1 MSLAVWLPLN
11 GDLHNQGLKQYNLTM
26 FRGTETYNN
35 NGKIGKCFYSN
46 GTNTIKIMN
55 IIPDFYN
62 YSGYSFCAWFYIEA
76 QNTSHTGSAII
87 SAGNWNDQ
95 VLNLS
100 VGDWETDHYKYLY
113 VSGTSWNNKYQ
124 YNFQKNTWYH
134 VVVSSDGIRTRAY
147 VNGILLGD
155 TLAGFLPSSI
165 EGNDICIGG
174 ATYYPGMQFY
184 GRINDVRIY
193 NHALSPKE
201 VEEIA
206 KGLVLHYK
214 LDNNGMGGDNLALN
228 TRKLDIASSKANLY
242 MYRRGIPTIQL
253 RNDGFSELKC
263 TANWQGLSFWAN
275 QLNLSPGTK
284 VTYSFYIYGNGSSR
298 NLTFFPLMYNS
309 AGTRDQ
315 STGLPISIDGGAYT
329 TANAKSFANTT
340 ATSPEYHYVTFE
352 WNQAVANIIT
362 NGGSIEL
369 SIQVSGTWNS
379 GDWACIFAPKL
390 EIGDKPTPW
399 SPAKSEL
406 GDMATTVYDCSGYSN
421 NGTIIGNLG
430 AAAPSP
436 RYDVATVFD
445 GSSSTIK
452 VNDNNW
458 CSQGMEQITI
468 NVWVKASSWPGNT
481 RIFSCTEGG
490 GFNTEGGDS
499 GYYRFPVCV
508 YTNANK
514 TSQAYKYGGQEI
526 KISDLS
532 TTDWNMLTFV
542 YDLTG
547 TKTYIN
553 GELHYTYSN
562 ISYGICFNMDARLFL
577 GCEAALASPSSP
589 YFNGQESDFRIYATA
604 LSAQQI
610 KELYTTSMQIDS
622 SGNVFARKLV
632 EL

>member
-1 MSLAVWLPLN
+1 MSLVVWLPLN
-11 GDLHNQGLKQYNLTM
+11 GDLHNQGLNQDLTISNHNA
-26 FRGTETYNN
+26 TINN
-35 NGKIGKCFYSN
+35 NGKIGKCYYFN
-46 GTNTIKIMN
+46 GNQQWLQFN
-55 IIPDFYN
+55 SSLGNFYN
-62 YSGYSFCAWFYIEA
+62 NDWSITCWIKPTDRTRSVILSDYIAVGASNIALELSTTGYVRVYWNGAPDINF
-76 QNTSHTGSAII
+76 I
-87 SAGNWNDQ
+87 SAGILPLNEWTHLTVTKQNRDIKVYFNGEWKQTYTHTADFSTQISNAYPRIGDDYRGNSNNTVSYQGYLND
-95 VLNLS
+95 
-100 VGDWETDHYKYLY
+100 
-113 VSGTSWNNKYQ
+113 
-124 YNFQKNTWYH
+124 F
-134 VVVSSDGIRTRAY
+134 R
-147 VNGILLGD
+147 
-155 TLAGFLPSSI
+155 
-165 EGNDICIGG
+165 
-174 ATYYPGMQFY
+174 M
-184 GRINDVRIY
+184 Y

-228 TRKLDIASSKANLY
+228 TRKLNIACTKNNLY
-242 MYRRGIPTIQL
+242 MSNRGYSTLQL
-253 RNDGFSELKC
+253 RNDGFYEVKC
-263 TANWQGLSFWAN
+263 TGDWQGLSFFAN

-298 NLTFFPLMYNS
+298 NLTFFPLMFNS

-329 TANAKSFANTT
+329 TVNAKAFSNIT

-362 NGGSIEL
+362 NGGYIVL
-369 SIQVSGTWNS
+369 SIQVYGTWNS
-379 GDWACIFAPKL
+379 EDWACIFAPKL
-390 EIGDKPTPW
+390 EIGNKPTAW

-421 NGTIIGNLG
+421 NGTIISNLG
-430 AAAPSP
+430 TVTPSP
-436 RYDVATVFD
+436 RYDVATVFN
-445 GSSSTIK
+445 GSSSAIK

-458 CSQGMEQITI
+458 CSQGMEQMTI
-468 NVWVKASSWPGNT
+468 NVWVKASSWPANT
-481 RIFSCTEGG
+481 RIFSCTESG

-514 TSQAYKYGGQEI
+514 TGQGYKYGGQEI

-553 GELHYTYSN
+553 GELHYTYN
-562 ISYGICFNMDARLFL
+562 NTSYGIYFNMDARLFL

-622 SGNVFARKLV
+622 SGNVFARELV